1 VFIGMT
7 SKEEMPCVPGRH
19 VNDHQMRLFMRHR
32 QNDPVILAAAKA
44 GFSPATGYRIEQGF
58 ALSGSILD
66 SGSTP
71 AARAYHEPR

>member
-1 VFIGMT
+1 MKCRIGKGT
-7 SKEEMPCVPGRH
+7 SLLRQWVTELCEATRQVRIA
-19 VNDHQMRLFMRHR
+19 RLR
-32 QNDPVILAAAKA
+32 ILPI
-44 GFSPATGYRIEQGF
+44 GLGIEHGEQGF